1 MIKYGNDWHCYYL
14 QISKDLRSSLC
25 YYYLRTQ
32 TNSYP
37 CSAEPTSHF
46 HNYYSTSTWAK
57 DGLNCMENFCHGALS
72 LMGLWS
78 CTTSERSSLYRPSL
92 IETFPYFNFMST
104 LRLTCV
110 VRYKCFTIENPILA
124 SASNSK
130 KIALIMSRYSRPL
143 LVRLDRGVLQYEQ
156 LRPTPRQ
163 LSQQCA
169 YTGWRAVCCSRHAFI
184 RYP

>member
-1 MIKYGNDWHCYYL
+1 MKKCNTKKILATMIKYGNDWHCYYL
-14 QISKDLRSSLC
+14 RISKDLRSSLC

-37 CSAEPTSHF
+37 CSAGPTSHF

-78 CTTSERSSLYRPSL
+78 CTTSGRSSLYRPSL

-110 VRYKCFTIENPILA
+110 VRDKCFTIENSYFSECFKFEED
-124 SASNSK
+124 SADNTS
-130 KIALIMSRYSRPL
+130 I
-143 LVRLDRGVLQYEQ
+143 
-156 LRPTPRQ
+156 
-163 LSQQCA
+163 
-169 YTGWRAVCCSRHAFI
+169 
-184 RYP
+184 